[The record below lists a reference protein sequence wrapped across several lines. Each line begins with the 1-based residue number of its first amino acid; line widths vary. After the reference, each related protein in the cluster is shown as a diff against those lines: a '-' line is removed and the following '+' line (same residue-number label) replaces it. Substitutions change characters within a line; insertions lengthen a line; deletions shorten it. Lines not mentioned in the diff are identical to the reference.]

1 MIKGCE
7 IIIILENG
15 IIFSPMQYSSDTP
28 LGDDIHLNR
37 NWSQSE
43 ENNVRPALLLVRLTA
58 NQPPSYLPMLRRH
71 IAHHI

>member
-1 MIKGCE
+1 MRELDLLMSKLGTNVKKRKRLNIYWCMIKGCE

-37 NWSQSE
+37 N
-43 ENNVRPALLLVRLTA
+43 
-58 NQPPSYLPMLRRH
+58 
-71 IAHHI
+71 